1 MAPRPQRGRRLASH
15 LVWGL
20 DHRGNAVSDPR
31 TTPASP
37 AFLLVVLAR
46 SACTFRDL
54 TEGPGALPS
63 WLMSWWRGG
72 AHQLGNPVGGP

>member
-1 MAPRPQRGRRLASH
+1 M
-15 LVWGL
+15 
-20 DHRGNAVSDPR
+20 SDPR

-37 AFLLVVLAR
+37 AFLLVVLAQ
-46 SACTFRDL
+46 SSCTVRDL
-54 TEGPGALPS
+54 SLGCESFSLEGRGTSWSVTEGPGALPS